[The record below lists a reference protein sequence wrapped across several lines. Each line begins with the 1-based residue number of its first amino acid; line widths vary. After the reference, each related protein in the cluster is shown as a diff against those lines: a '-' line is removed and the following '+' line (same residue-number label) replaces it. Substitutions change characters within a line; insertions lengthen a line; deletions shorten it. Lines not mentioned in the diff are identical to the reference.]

1 MCLKDTRKFIFLT
14 PHLARVHFLSK
25 DTKPVKRKVKIGNS
39 TKSVNALGGFI
50 FFTQRLGRVHFLSN
64 YKCVHKITGDGRLT
78 PRHQTKLPMGNFYIL
93 Y

>member
-14 PHLARVHFLSK
+14 LHLARVHFLS
-25 DTKPVKRKVKIGNS
+25 R
-39 TKSVNALGGFI
+39 
-50 FFTQRLGRVHFLSN
+50 
-64 YKCVHKITGDGRLT
+64 YMCVHKITGDGRLT

>member
-1 MCLKDTRKFIFLT
+1 MHSQNRKLTMCLKDTRKFIFLT
-14 PHLARVHFLSK
+14 LHLARGQFLS
-25 DTKPVKRKVKIGNS
+25 R
-39 TKSVNALGGFI
+39 
-50 FFTQRLGRVHFLSN
+50 